1 VVQIEAIKEEAK
13 NFFNGSRGSHGWEHV
28 ERVHRLSLHIGR
40 LEGADLKILEI
51 AALLHDIGRT
61 YQDRSQGEVCHAEK
75 GAHLAKGILK
85 NQGVNKKEIDS
96 ILHCILH
103 HRFRNGHKPQTLEAK
118 ILFDADKLDS
128 IGAVGIARAFLFA
141 GEVGAKLHNDG
152 VDLSATRAY
161 SREDTAFREFQLKLR
176 HVKDSLFTREG
187 KRLAEE
193 RHRFMQAFFTRLQ
206 EETKGKA

>member
-1 VVQIEAIKEEAK
+1 MVRVKDIETEARK
-13 NFFNGSRGSHGWEHV
+13 FFEDSRGSHDWEHV
-28 ERVHRLSLHIGR
+28 ERVRRLSLHIGQR
-40 LEGADLKILEI
+40 EGADMKILEI

-75 GAHLAKGILK
+75 GAHLAEEILK
-85 NQGVNKKEIDS
+85 GQGMGKEEINS
-96 ILHCILH
+96 VLHCILH
-103 HRFRNGHKPQTLEAK
+103 HRYRNGRTPQTLEAK

-141 GEVGAKLHNDG
+141 GEIGARLHNEG
-152 VDLSATRAY
+152 VDLSSTESY

-193 RHRFMQAFFTRLQ
+193 RHRFMQAFFERLQ
-206 EETKGKA
+206 EETLGNI

>member
-1 VVQIEAIKEEAK
+1 MFRIEAVEKEAK
-13 NFFNGSRGSHGWEHV
+13 KFFADVRGSHDWEHV
-28 ERVHRLSLHIGR
+28 ERVRRLSLHIGR
-40 LEGADLKILEI
+40 LERADMKVLEI
-51 AALLHDIGRT
+51 AALLHYIGRT

-75 GAHLAKGILK
+75 GAHLAEDILE
-85 NQGVNKKEIDS
+85 NQHIEKREISS

-103 HRFRNGHKPQTLEAK
+103 HRYRNGRKPQTAEAK

-141 GEVGAKLHNDG
+141 GEVGARLHNAES
-152 VDLSATRAY
+152 DLSQTKPY
-161 SREDTAFREFQLKLR
+161 SREDTAFREFQLKLK

-193 RHRFMQAFFTRLQ
+193 RHRFMQEFFDRLQ
-206 EETKGKA
+206 EETLGNA